1 LCTVISVVG
10 NSLRRA
16 LRASAAEAEVE
27 KPAMILQAKT
37 TEARRVTGNEDAA
50 LVIVPVELG
59 EIVWHCCD

>member
-1 LCTVISVVG
+1 
-10 NSLRRA
+10 
-16 LRASAAEAEVE
+16 
-27 KPAMILQAKT
+27 MILQAKT